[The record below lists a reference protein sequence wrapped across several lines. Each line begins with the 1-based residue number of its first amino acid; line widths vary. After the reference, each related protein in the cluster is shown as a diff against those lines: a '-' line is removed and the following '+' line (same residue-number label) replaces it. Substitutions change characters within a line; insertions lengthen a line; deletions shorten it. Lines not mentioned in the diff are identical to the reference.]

1 SWAAVA
7 AVAAIIWL
15 IMPIGVGIL
24 IGTLLAFMAQP
35 LFEHWKRRL
44 GVAWSAL
51 ATVAVS
57 MIILVASLGGLAWLF
72 VARGTVLSRQLIE
85 TVNSGTGDDVVSA
98 IARVTDRI
106 GIPRDEIV
114 SHLRSF
120 ANDAAGSAAG
130 IAETIASTTGDA
142 LLGLLFATLAMH
154 FMLRNWDD
162 VSRRLQE
169 ALPLRADYTA
179 SLMAEFRRVGRT
191 TLLGAIG
198 TAAAQGAFATVG
210 FWIAGVPEPI
220 FFGAATAMT
229 SFVPAVGVLLVLVP
243 VGVGLVLAGHSVSG
257 VFELAWGLV
266 VVVGVCDYVI
276 RPRLVRGED
285 DVPSIVT
292 FAALFG
298 GVEVLGLK
306 GLVIGPLVM
315 ALSLAVLRLY
325 ASEAGKRRQVVV
337 AAG

>member
-1 SWAAVA
+1 
-7 AVAAIIWL
+7 
-15 IMPIGVGIL
+15 MPIGVGIL